1 MKKQRV
7 QELSGY
13 FAQYNT
19 IRYKKG
25 ETIIHGGEDPAGV
38 YYIKH
43 GYARLVAISLEGKE
57 LTLMLYGPGDIFPMV
72 WAFAETPTIY
82 DFQAFSNVEL
92 ARCPKDHFLA
102 LQIQQKSTVMSCMKD
117 IIKRYDQSL
126 LRLETMA
133 FGTMY
138 EKTLGLFEVLA
149 SQVGREV
156 KNQIII
162 QVHLTH
168 KDIASFLGTTRETA
182 SLQIS
187 KLKKAGILA
196 QHGPVFIIKDTKKLK
211 KARETLSL
219 HTWKYL

>member
-1 MKKQRV
+1 MNLRSV
-7 QELSGY
+7 RELSSF
-13 FAQYNT
+13 FAQYNSV
-19 IRYKKG
+19 RYKRG

-38 YYIKH
+38 YFLKS
-43 GYARLVAISLEGKE
+43 GYVRLVATSLEGKE
-57 LTLMLYGPGDIFPMV
+57 LTLMLYGPGDIFPIV
-72 WAFAETPTIY
+72 WAFMESPTIY
-82 DFQAFSNVEL
+82 DFQAFSDVEL
-92 ARCPKDHFLA
+92 KRCPKDHFLA
-102 LQIQQKSTVMSCMKD
+102 LQIQNKATVMNCMKD

-126 LRLETMA
+126 SRLETMA

-138 EKTLGLFEVLA
+138 EKTVGLFEVLA

-182 SLQIS
+182 SVQIS
-187 KLKKAGILA
+187 KLKKKGILA
-196 QHGPVFIIKDTKKLK
+196 QHGNVFIIKDIDKLQ